1 MDDTKSPPKV
11 LVAGAAG
18 FLGSNLVD
26 LLLETGYTVIGL
38 DNFQSGSSQNL
49 SHLEN
54 NPRHGIQDP
63 LPELEGIDQIYN
75 LACPASPVHYQKD
88 PVSTLNTCF
97 LGTQN
102 LLDLARSKNIR
113 ILHTSTSG

>member
-1 MDDTKSPPKV
+1 MPVSSFSGIVNPVHSEP
-11 LVAGAAG
+11 
-18 FLGSNLVD
+18 NLAHK
-26 LLLETGYTVIGL
+26 THWP
-38 DNFQSGSSQNL
+38 
-49 SHLEN
+49 SHN
-54 NPRHGIQDP
+54 IQDA
-63 LPELEGIDQIYN
+63 LPDLVGVHQIYN

-102 LLDLARSKNIR
+102 LLELARSKRIR